1 MVEISY
7 ILNGRT
13 SIKYT
18 TLKSRIFAALRGA
31 TRYANKGILVSS
43 FTIKTI

>member
-7 ILNGRT
+7 ILNGCT

-18 TLKSRIFAALRGA
+18 TFKSRIFAALRGA
-31 TRYANKGILVSS
+31 TRYTNKGINVSS
-43 FTIKTI
+43 FTVKTI